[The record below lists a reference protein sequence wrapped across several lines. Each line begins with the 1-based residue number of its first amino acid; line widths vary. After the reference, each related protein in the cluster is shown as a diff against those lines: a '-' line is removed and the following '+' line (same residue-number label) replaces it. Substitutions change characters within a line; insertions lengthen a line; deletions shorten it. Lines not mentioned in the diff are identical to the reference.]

1 MQSTIK
7 NKVTRNKLPSGE
19 SNKWVENST
28 YENEARLRLNAVL
41 TYFLQLCFV
50 SSNSLNEYGLLLF
63 MLLAF
68 SPSFCWLVSILWG
81 QRRCVDFWTGGNCYN
96 FYSSPPFLFPPARL
110 LFPPVRQATN
120 YIGGSTTVAQGKN
133 THSPN
138 SQGCSPIL
146 IVIVLNCSFPV
157 KNVRDLPFL

>member
-1 MQSTIK
+1 M
-7 NKVTRNKLPSGE
+7 
-19 SNKWVENST
+19 ENSN

-96 FYSSPPFLFPPARL
+96 FYSSPPFLFPPMSETSVSPCEASYKLHRWQHNSRAREKHTGQTHRDAL
-110 LFPPVRQATN
+110 LLTL
-120 YIGGSTTVAQGKN
+120 STKLQ
-133 THSPN
+133 
-138 SQGCSPIL
+138 
-146 IVIVLNCSFPV
+146 
-157 KNVRDLPFL
+157 LPCKKC